1 MNSICLDIGN
11 TRAKYALFHDKHLIK
26 TGHYPKFLIKDIR
39 QLVRNNHVTHGII
52 SSTRH
57 HNSPL
62 RRFLTKELEA
72 FIELS
77 HKTTMPIENGYESP
91 KTLGVDRLA
100 AAVGAYTKKPNRAH
114 LVIDAGSCMTLDV
127 VDQNGRFIGGNITPG
142 MHMRIKAMND
152 HTDKL
157 PLVPL
162 SYNKELLGR
171 DTKMALQ
178 NGAVRGTL
186 FEIGAFITCVRRDYP
201 GININLT
208 GGDADFLAKHLK
220 SKILAD
226 SNLVFT
232 GLNEILQHN
241 A

>member
-1 MNSICLDIGN
+1 MKSICLDIGN
-11 TRAKYALFHDKHLIK
+11 TRAKYALFQDQKLIK

-39 QLVRNNHVTHGII
+39 QLIRTHYITHGIV
-52 SSTRH
+52 STTRH

-62 RRFLTKELEA
+62 RRFLKKELST

-77 HKTTMPIENGYESP
+77 FKTRLPITNAYASP

-100 AAVGAYTKKPNRAH
+100 AAVGAYTKKPGKAH
-114 LVIDAGSCMTLDV
+114 LIIDAGSCMTLDV
-127 VDQNGRFIGGNITPG
+127 VDHKGCFLGGNITPG

-162 SYNKELLGR
+162 LFHNELLGQN
-171 DTKMALQ
+171 TKMALQ

-186 FEIGAFITCVRRDYP
+186 FEIEAFIACVRREYS

>member
-1 MNSICLDIGN
+1 VNSISLDIGN
-11 TRAKYALFHDKHLIK
+11 TRAKYALFHNQELIK
-26 TGHYPKFLIKDIR
+26 TGHYPKFLIRDIR
-39 QLVRNNHVTHGII
+39 QLVRTHQITHGII

-57 HNSPL
+57 HNTPL
-62 RRFLTKELEA
+62 RRFLSKELDF

-77 HKTTMPIENGYESP
+77 HRTKLPIENAYGSP

-100 AAVGAYTKKPNRAH
+100 AAVGAYTKKPSKAH

-127 VDQNGRFIGGNITPG
+127 VDEKGRFVGGNITPG

-162 SYNKELLGR
+162 KFNEQLLG
-171 DTKMALQ
+171 DNTKMALQ

-186 FEIGAFITCVRRDYP
+186 FEIEAFISCVRSKYP

-208 GGDADFLAKHLK
+208 GGDSEFLAKHLK

>member
-1 MNSICLDIGN
+1 MNSLCLDIGN
-11 TRAKYALFHDKHLIK
+11 TRAKYAIFKDRSLQK
-26 TGHYPKFLIKDIR
+26 TGFYNRFLIKDVKNIIR
-39 QLVRNNHVTHGII
+39 KYKITHGII

-57 HNSPL
+57 YNTPL
-62 RRFLTKELEA
+62 SRFLIKELDY
-72 FIELS
+72 FIELN
-77 HKTTMPIENGYESP
+77 HKTPVPITSAYTSP
-91 KTLGVDRLA
+91 KTLGMDRLA
-100 AAVGAYTKKPNRAH
+100 AAVGAYTKKPGRSH
-114 LVIDAGSCMTLDV
+114 LVIDAGSCMTLDII
-127 VDQNGRFIGGNITPG
+127 DKKGCYMGGNITPG

-162 SYNKELLGR
+162 RFNQGLLGKN
-171 DTKMALQ
+171 TKMALQ

-186 FEIGAFITCVRRDYP
+186 FEIEAFIACANGEYP
-201 GININLT
+201 RININLT
-208 GGDADFLAKHLK
+208 GGDAVFLAKYLK

-232 GLNEILQHN
+232 GLNEIILHN

>member
-11 TRAKYALFHDKHLIK
+11 TRAKYALFQEQTMVQ
-26 TGHYPKFLIKDIR
+26 TGHFPKFLIKDIR
-39 QLVRNNHVTHGII
+39 NLIRKHQITHGII

-57 HNSPL
+57 HNGPL
-62 RRFLTKELEA
+62 RRFLNKELSS

-77 HKTTMPIENGYESP
+77 HKTKLPIRNNYASP

-100 AAVGAYTKKPNRAH
+100 AAVGAYTKKPGKAH

-127 VDQNGRFIGGNITPG
+127 VDKHGSFVGGNITPG

-162 SYNKELLGR
+162 KFHQELLGQN
-171 DTKMALQ
+171 TKMALQ

-186 FEIGAFITCVRRDYP
+186 FEIQAFIACVRREYS

-232 GLNEILQHN
+232 GLNEIIQHN